1 MPAHSRIQEL
11 LLALADALKAAG
23 IDYALIGGLALA
35 PRGFPR
41 GTKDVDFLIHE
52 NAIEAVR
59 AIMRAR
65 NAEPILEDAEFSSYI
80 DGGVRADFQHVRR
93 EITQGMLARSQDVS
107 FDGIPIPVVQAEDL
121 IGLKVQASYSNPSRL
136 QDFIDIER
144 LLSANRST
152 LDLDRVRNY
161 FRLFDRE
168 KDLDRALGLVARK
181 DR

>member
-1 MPAHSRIQEL
+1 MSSHSRLQEL
-11 LLALADALKAAG
+11 LFELSAALKAA
-23 IDYALIGGLALA
+23 DVDHALIGGLALA

-52 NAIEAVR
+52 NAIERVR

-65 NAEPILEDAEFSSYI
+65 GAEPVQEDAEFSSYL
-80 DGGVRADFQHVRR
+80 DGGIRADFQHARR
-93 EITQGMLARSQDVS
+93 PISQEMLARAEAVP
-107 FDGIPIPVVQAEDL
+107 FHGTPIPVVQAEDL
-121 IGLKVQASYSNPSRL
+121 IGLKVQASSSNPRRL
-136 QDFIDIER
+136 QDFIDIEK
-144 LLSANRST
+144 LLGANRSK

-161 FRLFDRE
+161 FKLFDRE